1 MQIIFFQNCCFAQIP
16 SPLAQL
22 SSSTEAGT
30 RELDGENHGD
40 DGDDDALMKMVMM
53 MMMAVKKL
61 HRKMRAKKESSR
73 RTDRSILADFP
84 CVFF

>member
-40 DGDDDALMKMVMM
+40 DGDDDVVMKMVMM
-53 MMMAVKKL
+53 MMMAVKKMQ
-61 HRKMRAKKESSR
+61 RKMRGEKESSR
-73 RTDRSILADFP
+73 RTERRVPKNHRTLAS
-84 CVFF
+84 